1 MTSSSTI
8 KVFDNSSQWP
18 ILLTFSEIIKNNANS
33 LKMVEGEF
41 EVNTQYHFYMETQT
55 VLARPSEKGQID
67 MVSATQWLENTQRM
81 VAQALGKAENLINV
95 QVRRVGGAYGGKT
108 RITGHVAAATAVAA
122 TKLNRPVR

>member
-1 MTSSSTI
+1 MVKKIHRFVSGKFVKTCPEL
-8 KVFDNSSQWP
+8 DN
-18 ILLTFSEIIKNNANS
+18 
-33 LKMVEGEF
+33 
-41 EVNTQYHFYMETQT
+41 
-55 VLARPSEKGQID
+55 R
-67 MVSATQWLENTQRM
+67 LENTQRM

>member
-1 MTSSSTI
+1 MLSISSIFKIKFFFSFLETI
-8 KVFDNSSQWP
+8 KNH
-18 ILLTFSEIIKNNANS
+18 ANS

-67 MVSATQWLENTQRM
+67 IFVSTQWLENTQRM
-81 VAQALGKAENLINV
+81 VAQALGKPENLINV

-108 RITGHVAAATAVAA
+108 RITGHVSAAAAVAA
-122 TKLNRPVR
+122 TKMNRPVR

>member
-1 MTSSSTI
+1 
-8 KVFDNSSQWP
+8 
-18 ILLTFSEIIKNNANS
+18 
-33 LKMVEGEF
+33 
-41 EVNTQYHFYMETQT
+41 
-55 VLARPSEKGQID
+55 
-67 MVSATQWLENTQRM
+67 M

>member
-1 MTSSSTI
+1 M
-8 KVFDNSSQWP
+8 FDQQ
-18 ILLTFSEIIKNNANS
+18 EICFIFQLRIISIKNHRFPFGKFGKTCPDLDN
-33 LKMVEGEF
+33 
-41 EVNTQYHFYMETQT
+41 
-55 VLARPSEKGQID
+55 R
-67 MVSATQWLENTQRM
+67 LENTQRM

>member
-1 MTSSSTI
+1 
-8 KVFDNSSQWP
+8 
-18 ILLTFSEIIKNNANS
+18 
-33 LKMVEGEF
+33 MVEGEF

-55 VLARPSEKGQID
+55 ILARPSEKGQID
-67 MVSATQWLENTQRM
+67 IFASTQWLENTQRM

>member
-18 ILLTFSEIIKNNANS
+18 ILLIFSEIIKNNANS